1 MGDKRWGK
9 GLETKPN
16 SLFPCSAPNS
26 QSPNWEES
34 QQRLTGEGCMRQRT
48 KISLS
53 VPWNVQGSEQDLQ
66 MPVKL

>member
-1 MGDKRWGK
+1 MGQRTGNKAK
-9 GLETKPN
+9 FT
-16 SLFPCSAPNS
+16 FPPNS